1 MFIKY
6 IWSFI
11 TIVSSIILFL
21 PYIISLIGLS
31 SIGPISGGLFATMQ
45 GAGIVSGSLMA
56 MLQSF
61 AMSGYIVTM
70 QLFVICTWVVASIF
84 ISVKKIY
91 FKIY

>member
-1 MFIKY
+1 
-6 IWSFI
+6 
-11 TIVSSIILFL
+11 
-21 PYIISLIGLS
+21 
-31 SIGPISGGLFATMQ
+31 MQ